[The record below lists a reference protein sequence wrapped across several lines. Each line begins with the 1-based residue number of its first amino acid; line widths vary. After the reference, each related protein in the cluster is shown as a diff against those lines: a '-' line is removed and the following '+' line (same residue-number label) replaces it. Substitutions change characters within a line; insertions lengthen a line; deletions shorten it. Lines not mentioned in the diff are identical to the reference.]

1 VVKQSDGTL
10 PGVNGLR
17 LAYRTWESANARAA
31 LVVVHGLGEHSG
43 RYAEFGDRMAGSGI
57 STYAM
62 DLRGHGLSEG
72 RRGHIATFDVFLQE
86 LDRFR
91 REVEGLVDSRMPI
104 FLLGHSLGGLI
115 ALRYQEE
122 YNTRFDGAIIVSPW
136 LATAMT
142 VPRWKANAAHALSK
156 LLPALPIHA
165 NIDPALLSRDTDIG
179 DAYRADPLVHDI
191 VTPRFFS
198 EVSNAMGLAL
208 QRSERIH
215 NPLLFMAA
223 GDDRL
228 VDTERSIRFAR
239 SLTAP
244 DVTVKV
250 YAGHYHELLNEL
262 DRAAIHREVRDWI
275 VARAHPDRLA
285 TDPAHPSL

>member
-1 VVKQSDGTL
+1 MVKQSDGTL
-10 PGVNGLR
+10 TGVNGLR
-17 LAYRTWESANARAA
+17 LSYRAWEAPAARAA
-31 LVVVHGLGEHSG
+31 IVVVHGLGEHSG
-43 RYAEFGDRMAGSGI
+43 RYAEFGDRMAGYGI
-57 STYAM
+57 SVFAM

-72 RRGHIATFDVFLQE
+72 RRGHVATFDVFLQE

-91 REVEGLVDSRMPI
+91 REVEGLADFRVPL

-122 YNTRFDGAIIVSPW
+122 YSTRFEGAIIISPW

-156 LLPALPIHA
+156 LLPSLPMHA
-165 NIDPALLSRDTDIG
+165 NIKPEHVSRDTDIV

-198 EVSNAMGLAL
+198 EVSTAMGVAL
-208 QRSERIH
+208 QRSDRIRE
-215 NPLLFMAA
+215 PLLFMAA

-239 SLTAP
+239 ALTVQ
-244 DVTVKV
+244 DLTVKV

-262 DRAAIHREVRDWI
+262 DRATVHREIRDWI
-275 VARAHPDRLA
+275 VTRA
-285 TDPAHPSL
+285 

>member
-1 VVKQSDGTL
+1 MVKQSDGTL
-10 PGVNGLR
+10 TGVKGLR
-17 LAYRTWESANARAA
+17 LSYRAWEGPNARAA
-31 LVVVHGLGEHSG
+31 IVVVHGLGEHSG
-43 RYAEFGDRMAGSGI
+43 RYAEFGSRMAGYGI
-57 STYAM
+57 STFAM

-72 RRGHIATFDVFLQE
+72 RRGHVASFDVFLQE

-91 REVEGLVDSRMPI
+91 REVEGLADFRVPM

-122 YNTRFDGAIIVSPW
+122 YNGRFEGAIIVSPW

-142 VPRWKANAAHALSK
+142 VPRWKANAAHALSR
-156 LLPALPIHA
+156 LLPALPLHA
-165 NIDPALLSRDTDIG
+165 KIRAEHVSRDTDIV
-179 DAYRADPLVHDI
+179 DAYRADPLVHDN

-208 QRSERIH
+208 QRSDRIVE
-215 NPLLFMAA
+215 PLLFMAA

-239 SLTAP
+239 SLTVP
-244 DVTVKV
+244 DLTVKL

-262 DRAAIHREVRDWI
+262 DRASVHREIRDWI
-275 VARAHPDRLA
+275 VARA
-285 TDPAHPSL
+285 

>member
-1 VVKQSDGTL
+1 MIKSADGTIL
-10 PGVNGLR
+10 GVNSLR
-17 LAYRTWESANARAA
+17 LAYRTWEPPTARAA
-31 LVVVHGLGEHSG
+31 IVLVHGLGEHSG
-43 RYAEFGDRMAGSGI
+43 RYGEFGDRMAGYGI

-72 RRGHIATFDVFLQE
+72 RRGHVPTFDIFLQE

-91 REVEGLVDSRMPI
+91 REVEDLADVQVPL

-122 YNTRFDGAIIVSPW
+122 YHARFKGAIIVSPW

-142 VPRWKANAAHALSK
+142 VPRWKANAAHALAK
-156 LLPALPIHA
+156 LLPALPLRADIRAEHV
-165 NIDPALLSRDTDIG
+165 SRDTDIVE
-179 DAYRADPLVHDI
+179 AYRADPLVHDT

-198 EVSNAMGLAL
+198 EVSGAMGLAL
-208 QRSERIH
+208 QRSDRIRE
-215 NPLLFMAA
+215 PLLFLAA

-228 VDTERSIRFAR
+228 VDTERSLHFAR
-239 SLTAP
+239 SLTVS
-244 DVTVKV
+244 DLTVRV

-262 DRAAIHREVRDWI
+262 DRASIHRQVRDWI
-275 VARAHPDRLA
+275 AARV
-285 TDPAHPSL
+285 